1 MIVCHVCG
9 KDASLGWIAGFPPA
23 PDSQKMGLCP
33 THDTEELREKVF
45 ALWQE
50 MLTQRIDTK
59 TLHTDVPFLTDLQ
72 VTVLYIGGGSMS
84 FLCEQHSVT
93 PQGTLQLQQ
102 KGGGSTF
109 IPLHQIKSYTVKP
122 I

>member
-1 MIVCHVCG
+1 MIACHVCG
-9 KDASLGWIAGFPPA
+9 EDASLGWIAGFPPA
-23 PDSQKMGLCP
+23 PDSLKMGLCP
-33 THDTEELREKVF
+33 KHDSEEQREKVF
-45 ALWQE
+45 TLWQE
-50 MLTQRIDTK
+50 MLTKRIGAK
-59 TLHTDVPFLTDLQ
+59 NFLTDISFLKDLQ

-102 KGGGSTF
+102 KGGGTTF

-122 I
+122 L